1 MITMSSAT
9 ISATCL
15 SGFELRV
22 RISVGLCVVGA
33 TKVFPLLCFQ
43 VAVMNIS

>member
-15 SGFELRV
+15 SGFALRV

-33 TKVFPLLCFQ
+33 TKVFPCFVFRLL
-43 VAVMNIS
+43 